1 MKTNLTPEPDEQDQD
16 DQHYTLDEIR
26 EIILQD
32 N

>member
-1 MKTNLTPEPDEQDQD
+1 MKTNTTPESDEQDQD